1 MNDWSLTHPQLRIW
15 YMENMQPNTSLGIIS
30 VSLRLKSKQGNLE
43 IPFLQQAVNEL
54 LRRNEVLRLRIVERD
69 GQEPRQYISKYQSY
83 EVPVIDAVGIDVQ
96 SWEKA
101 RAQMPM
107 PWKDTD
113 LFEFILLRINA
124 TDCVLYQRFHHFIH
138 DGISQQLIIDD
149 ILAYYSCLVQGA
161 ILPDSHR
168 PSYLQFIASE
178 LEYEQSERR
187 EKDRQYWLQ
196 EFEAHPSDSA
206 HIISPLQLHDP
217 TCKSNRISYPLS
229 ASMQQHVYQFCEKHQ
244 VSLFTLF
251 TALLGIYLYKWNG
264 NQNQVI
270 GTTLSNRTNRAE
282 KNMLGMFV
290 STVPLRL
297 QIEGKQDRISF
308 IKQVNKKQFSAA
320 RHQKYPFNQLVQ
332 DIRSKTGES
341 SPLFH
346 ASIEYR
352 ETDTSNVN
360 SNEHVQYEWE
370 HIHCGYE
377 ENDFLLRVQRVAA
390 TNELSLHFDY
400 QIAKFN
406 SEEIQRQIEQYVYVI
421 EEVLAQPER
430 SIDSTEICTPEQ
442 RAELMTSF
450 QAAKTQESNPTLLV
464 VQAFN
469 EQCERTPEAIAIRCD
484 QKSITYRELST
495 RADRLS
501 AHLRNKGIGQDD
513 VVGILME
520 RSIDT
525 IVSMLGIWRAG
536 AAYIPLDPA
545 LPHERISFM
554 LTDSSVKVIVTH
566 RGLERRFHIDR
577 AYEWLDLDKCTADS
591 DKQESR
597 QESQLLNDISKD
609 DIQVTHPAPN
619 SLAYIIYTS
628 GSTGNPKGVMIEHQ
642 SFGSTLHYRN
652 KEYKTRVGDTVLP
665 LISFAFDGFVATCW
679 SPLITGATVVLAVEE
694 AMKDFYALRNLIIQE
709 KVYHIISTPSLYG
722 SLLTGLSTE
731 DMSSLRIVTLAGE
744 RVSDAVIK
752 RSKQLQSDTEIVIEY
767 GPSENSVVTS
777 IKKDAQAG
785 GAYSIGRPLANSF
798 VYIVNEHLQLQ
809 PIGAQGQLCITGIG
823 LARGYLNLPEQSEQ
837 RFIASPFFDSD
848 GWKRMYLTGDYARWL
863 PNGELEFI
871 GRTDDQVKIRGY
883 RIEIGEIESQL
894 QRLPGIH
901 EAAVLT
907 VKQGASDS
915 TLSAYIVS
923 DQGLVIS
930 DIRTQLLNQL
940 PIYMVPAHFM
950 KIDSMPL
957 THNGKIDRKALLH
970 MTELSSGNQPYI
982 APATER
988 EQLLAELWAETLNR
1002 HPIGLHHSFW
1012 ELGGDSIK
1020 ALQLM
1025 GRLHQFGYTLTVKE
1039 LHSYPTLGEAA
1050 ARMRFTDKRP
1060 QNEIITGVVPFTPI
1074 QQWFWEQR
1082 FANPHHWNQS
1092 FVLFSKTRFVQEHI
1106 EHVFDHL
1113 VLHHDA
1119 LRMTYRPEGEL
1130 TLQTIR
1136 QPDEGPFYH
1145 LVSYELEDAD
1155 HPEREMEQIATQLQQ
1170 SMNLYKGPIVKLG
1183 LFRMKGGDHLLLTIH
1198 HLLVDGYAWRV
1209 LLEDFADGYDQ
1220 LVNGH
1225 PLRVRPKSTSL
1236 KQWAERLLTYAQQ
1249 DEVIQELPYWL
1260 ALEQYSGDPLP
1271 LGIRSDVQ
1279 AADFGVW
1286 SDNGMIAVEFSSEAT
1301 DILLRSNNTSAS
1313 PEAYDLMLTAF
1324 GMALADWSGGRT
1336 FRLDVEGHGREA
1348 IGEEIEVS
1356 RTIGWFMTMY
1366 PIILDMSRA
1375 DSLPAAVE
1383 QTRQMLR
1390 SIPNKGMNYGV
1401 LKYLTKHESASGT
1414 AILER
1419 KANIN
1424 FNYMG
1429 QFGNELNNEK
1439 FTFSSMP
1446 PGDTIGLD
1454 NGRMYQL
1461 EAVAMIVGRQLVVRF
1476 VYSTRDYEHSNIQE
1490 LVNRYKAR
1498 LEALLE
1504 LHKHG
1509 YAPGQSSGLTV

>member
-30 VSLRLKSKQGNLE
+30 VSLRLKSKQGRLE

-69 GQEPRQYISKYQSY
+69 GQEPRQYISEYQSY
-83 EVPVIDAVGIDVQ
+83 EVPIIDAVGIDVQ

-101 RAQMPM
+101 RAEMPM
-107 PWKDTD
+107 PWKDTN

-124 TDCVLYQRFHHFIH
+124 TDYVLYQRFHHFIH

-149 ILAYYSCLVQGA
+149 ILAYYSCLVLGST
-161 ILPDSHR
+161 LPEPHR
-168 PSYLQFIASE
+168 SSYLQFIASE
-178 LEYEQSERR
+178 LEYGQSERR

-196 EFEAHPSDSA
+196 EFEAQSSDT
-206 HIISPLQLHDP
+206 HTISPLQLHDP
-217 TCKSNRISYPLS
+217 TCKSNRLSYPLS
-229 ASMQQHVYQFCEKHQ
+229 ASVQQRVYQFCEKHQ

-251 TALLGIYLYKWNG
+251 TAILGIYLYKWNG

-297 QIEGKQDRISF
+297 QMEGEQDRISF

-332 DIRSKTGES
+332 DIRSKTGDS

-352 ETDTSNVN
+352 ETDTSNEH

-400 QIAKFN
+400 QIAKF
-406 SEEIQRQIEQYVYVI
+406 SPEEIQRQLEQYVYVI
-421 EEVLAQPER
+421 EEVIAQPER

-450 QAAKTQESNPTLLV
+450 QAANSQDSKPTLIV

-469 EQCERTPEAIAIRCD
+469 EQCARTPEAIAIRCD
-484 QKSITYRELST
+484 QQFITYRELST

-501 AHLRNKGIGQDD
+501 AHLKNTSIGQDD
-513 VVGILME
+513 AVGILME

-545 LPHERISFM
+545 LPNERLSFM

-566 RGLERRFHIDR
+566 RGLESRFHINR
-577 AYEWLDLDKCTADS
+577 AIDWLDLDKCTADS

-597 QESQLLNDISKD
+597 QESKLLNDNLID
-609 DIQVTHPAPN
+609 DNQVTHPAPC

-642 SFGSTLHYRN
+642 SFGSILHYRN
-652 KEYKTRVGDTVLP
+652 QEYKTGVGDTVLP
-665 LISFAFDGFVATCW
+665 MISFAFDGFVASCW

-694 AMKDFYALRNLIIQE
+694 AMKDFSAIRHLIIQE
-709 KVYHIISTPSLYG
+709 KVHQIISTPSLYG
-722 SLLTGLSTE
+722 SVLTGLSTE

-744 RVSDAVIK
+744 RVSHAVIE
-752 RSKQLQSDTEIVIEY
+752 RSKQLQSDIEIVIEY
-767 GPSENSVVTS
+767 GPSENSIATTM
-777 IKKDAQAG
+777 KRNAQHG
-785 GAYSIGRPLANSF
+785 GAYSIGRPYANSF

-809 PIGAQGQLCITGIG
+809 PIGAQGQLCIAGIG

-837 RFIASPFFDSD
+837 RFIANPFFESD

-863 PNGELEFI
+863 PNGEIEFI
-871 GRTDDQVKIRGY
+871 GRKDDQVKIRGY

-894 QRLPGIH
+894 QRLTGIQ

-907 VKQGASDS
+907 VQQDTSDS

-923 DQGLVIS
+923 DQELVIS
-930 DIRTQLLNQL
+930 DVRTQLLNQL
-940 PIYMVPAHFM
+940 PSYMVPAHFM

-970 MTELSSGNQPYI
+970 MTELSSGDQPYI

-1025 GRLHQFGYTLTVKE
+1025 GRLHQYGYTLPVKE

-1050 ARMRFTDKRP
+1050 ARMRFTDKRS
-1060 QNEIITGVVPFTPI
+1060 QNEIITGAVPFTPI
-1074 QQWFWEQR
+1074 QHWFWEQR
-1082 FANPHHWNQS
+1082 FTNPHHWNQS
-1092 FVLFSKTRFVQEHI
+1092 FVIFSKTRFVLEHI

-1119 LRMTYRPEGEL
+1119 LRMTYRPEGR
-1130 TLQTIR
+1130 TTIQTIR

-1145 LVSYELEDAD
+1145 LATYDLQDAD
-1155 HPEREMEQIATQLQQ
+1155 HPELDMVQFATQLQQ
-1170 SMNLYKGPIVKLG
+1170 SINLYEGPIVKLG
-1183 LFRMKGGDHLLLTIH
+1183 LFHMKDGDHLLLTIH
-1198 HLLVDGYAWRV
+1198 HLIVDGYAWRV

-1220 LVNGH
+1220 LVIGY

-1236 KQWAERLLTYAQQ
+1236 QQWAQRLITYAQQ
-1249 DEVIQELPYWL
+1249 DKVIQELPYWL
-1260 ALEQYSGDPLP
+1260 ALEQYSGDALP
-1271 LGIRSDVQ
+1271 LGMRSDVH
-1279 AADFGVW
+1279 AADLGVW
-1286 SDNGMIAVEFSSEAT
+1286 SDNGMIAVEFSSEST
-1301 DILLRSNNTSAS
+1301 DTLLRSNNTPAS
-1313 PEAYDLMLTAF
+1313 PDAYDLMLTAF
-1324 GMALADWSGGRT
+1324 GVALADWSGGRT
-1336 FRLDVEGHGREA
+1336 FRLDVEGHGREP
-1348 IGEEIEVS
+1348 IGEEVEVS

-1366 PIILDMSRA
+1366 PIILDMSQS

-1401 LKYLTKHESASGT
+1401 LKYLTNHDSASGT
-1414 AILER
+1414 AILQK
-1419 KANIN
+1419 KAEIN

-1429 QFGNELNNEK
+1429 QFGSELNNEK
-1439 FTFSSMP
+1439 FTFSAMP

-1454 NGRMYQL
+1454 NGRLYQL
-1461 EAVAMIVGRQLVVRF
+1461 EAVAMIVGGQLVVRF
-1476 VYSTRDYEHSNIQE
+1476 VYNTRDYEHSNIQE

-1509 YAPGQSSGLTV
+1509 YASGQRSGLNV